1 MQARYPI
8 VLSALLAATACSPV
22 SGPTTVEPDRQN
34 SSQTRPLPNNR
45 LETLASSSLSSP
57 TASPADEDAPA
68 TGATRRRDSSAYGA
82 AIAKQTT
89 LANRMP
95 GVAGVPP
102 RPVATPLTDREN
114 YGDIDS
120 NGIIQ
125 VARQPVSTLSI
136 DVDTA
141 SYANIRRI
149 LNEGR
154 LPPGNAVRIEEM
166 INYFDYSDPLPSGRE
181 DPFRISTEI
190 APAPWNPDTQ
200 LLRIGLQAWDVAR
213 QDLPA
218 SNLVFLVDV
227 SGSMNSADKLPLLK
241 KSLLLLSKRM
251 TTQDRVSLVVYAGAA
266 GVALEPTPGNERAKV
281 AQALNELSAGG
292 STHGSAG
299 IELAYAKAREA
310 YIEGGINRVI
320 VATDGDFN
328 VGTVDHQ
335 ALLDLVEREREAGI
349 ALTMLGFGRGN
360 INDHL
365 MEQLADHGNGNYGY
379 IDSLMEA
386 QKVLVEQIGSTLY
399 TVASDVKLQIEFNP
413 ARVAE
418 YRLIGYENR
427 LLAREDFNN
436 DRVDAGELGA
446 GHSIV
451 ALYEIAATGSKG
463 RRIDDLRY
471 GNPAVVPQP
480 TGRDHEYAHVKLRY
494 KPNGSRESKLLT
506 TPVTDRDR
514 AATGSDDLRFAAA
527 VAAFGQK
534 LRGGE
539 HLGDFTY
546 KAIRGLA
553 RDARGEDPDGY
564 RADFL
569 RLVGLADSLSSE
581 VPLAMNQQ
589 TGND

>member
-1 MQARYPI
+1 MRIRYPL
-8 VLSALLAATACSPV
+8 VLSAVLAVTACTPV
-22 SGPTTVEPDRQN
+22 SGPTTAGANRPNAQSELSQQEGRHDGTARPGQPLGSVSNNSAAEPAPEARQR
-34 SSQTRPLPNNR
+34 S
-45 LETLASSSLSSP
+45 EYA
-57 TASPADEDAPA
+57 A
-68 TGATRRRDSSAYGA
+68 TGAVIARHAPLKNYG
-82 AIAKQTT
+82 TG
-89 LANRMP
+89 LLSVPRHP
-95 GVAGVPP
+95 VVAPTV
-102 RPVATPLTDREN
+102 DREN
-114 YGDIDS
+114 YAEIDS
-120 NGIIQ
+120 NGIML

-141 SYANIRRI
+141 SYTNVRRI

-154 LPPGNAVRIEEM
+154 WPPGNAVRVEEM
-166 INYFDYSDPLPSGRE
+166 INYFDYDDPTPTSRDE
-181 DPFRISTEI
+181 PFHISTEI
-190 APAPWNPDTQ
+190 APTPWNSDTR
-200 LLRIGLQAWDVAR
+200 LLRVGLQAWDVAR

-227 SGSMNSADKLPLLK
+227 SGSMKSADKLPLLK

-251 TTQDRVSLVVYAGAA
+251 TAQDRISLVVYAGAA
-266 GVALEPTPGNERAKV
+266 GVVLEPTPGNERARI
-281 AQALNELSAGG
+281 AQALTELSAGG

-349 ALTMLGFGRGN
+349 ALTTLGFGRGN

-413 ARVAE
+413 ERIAE

-451 ALYEIAATGSKG
+451 ALYEIAETDGKG

-471 GNPAVVPQP
+471 GRTVEASQADDRSN
-480 TGRDHEYAHVKLRY
+480 EYAHVKLRY
-494 KPNGSRESKLLT
+494 KPSGSSTSKLLSLA
-506 TPVTDRDR
+506 VTDRETT
-514 AATGSDDLRFAAA
+514 ATGSDNLRFAAA
-527 VAAFGQK
+527 VSAFGQK

-539 HLGDFTY
+539 HLDGFSFSDIRKLAQDSRGDD
-546 KAIRGLA
+546 LN
-553 RDARGEDPDGY
+553 GY
-564 RADFL
+564 RGDFL
-569 RLVGLADSLSSE
+569 RLVALADSLSSE
-581 VPLAMNQQ
+581 MPATMNKQAR
-589 TGND
+589 ND